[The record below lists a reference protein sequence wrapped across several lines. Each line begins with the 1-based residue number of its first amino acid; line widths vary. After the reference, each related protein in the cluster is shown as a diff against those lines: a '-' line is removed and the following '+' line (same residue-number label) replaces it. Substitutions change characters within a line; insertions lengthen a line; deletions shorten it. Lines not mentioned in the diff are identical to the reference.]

1 MAIYMVSHSLGKL
14 PYLVDIAFKGTPNKP
29 STLNI
34 LLFLDGGSLGLR
46 LQPLEALNDHSPRQS
61 HFGPALPNAFFVF
74 SGVTKSDP
82 SFSQGE
88 KD

>member
-1 MAIYMVSHSLGKL
+1 MVSHSLGKL
-14 PYLVDIAFKGTPNKP
+14 PYLVDIVFKGTPNKP

-34 LLFLDGGSLGLR
+34 LLFLDGGSFGLQA
-46 LQPLEALNDHSPRQS
+46 QPLEALKGHSPRQP
-61 HFGPALPNAFFVF
+61 HFGPALPNVFFLVF